1 MKQYYYELLNRA
13 LNILQYGGDK
23 QSLIQLLDEIKSVCT
38 LEEKHITDNKIGENF
53 NCAFYASYD
62 CLPVNILKLNLKYYC
77 ETLWQ
82 KIQSLE
88 SNLKLPS
95 YNAINMLISDR
106 NYLNTDVIYQN
117 NLQSLNVSNL
127 LNVID
132 YGLSF
137 ANIIFDADT
146 EQCEKYVTALKTLD
160 NIFNNSK
167 PLNSLNKLKYILETF
182 YKIQSYIE
190 EDHDRKK
197 ENKIKAVTISLII
210 EFLIK

>member
-1 MKQYYYELLNRA
+1 MKQYYYELLSSA
-13 LNILQYGGDK
+13 LNTLQYSDNK
-23 QSLIQLLDEIKSVCT
+23 QLLIQLLDKIKSACT
-38 LEEKHITDNKIGENF
+38 FEERYKTDNKIGENL
-53 NCAFYASYD
+53 NNASWVSYD
-62 CLPVNILKLNLKYYC
+62 LMSVNELKLNLKYYC

-88 SNLKLPS
+88 TDLKLPS
-95 YNAINMLISDR
+95 YNAMNTLISGR

-117 NLQSLNVSNL
+117 NFQSLNVSNL
-127 LNVID
+127 LNIID
-132 YGLSF
+132 YGLSI

-167 PLNSLNKLKYILETF
+167 PINSLNKLKYALDTF

-190 EDHDRKK
+190 EDPDRKK
-197 ENKIKAVTISLII
+197 ENKIKAITISLII

>member
-1 MKQYYYELLNRA
+1 MKQYYYELLNSA
-13 LNILQYGGDK
+13 LNTLQYGDNK
-23 QSLIQLLDEIKSVCT
+23 QLLIQLLYKIKSACT
-38 LEEKHITDNKIGENF
+38 FEERYNTDNKIGENF
-53 NCAFYASYD
+53 NHAFYASYD
-62 CLPVNILKLNLKYYC
+62 CMPVNALKLNLKYYC

-82 KIQSLE
+82 KIELLE
-88 SNLKLPS
+88 VDLKLPS
-95 YNAINMLISDR
+95 YNAINTLISDR

-167 PLNSLNKLKYILETF
+167 PLNPLNKLKYILETF

-197 ENKIKAVTISLII
+197 ENKIKAITISLII